1 MGAAVSREERSRTL
15 RRMPADDPEDERA
28 GGPPPGPSERA
39 WVHPSEMTAFVARD
53 RSAAGPRTRWAALV
67 VGLAVV
73 ASVAAVVVAIN
84 LGDNGRSTQPAAQ
97 TTAVQRIASAVAP
110 SVVAIRLT
118 HGDETRRA
126 SGVCVQP
133 GQIVTSAHAL
143 EGATTISVVTADGH
157 TVSATEVGRDPVSD
171 LALLAV
177 ADTSVRPAKL
187 GESDGLAVG
196 QQVVGIA
203 TSASGR
209 HGWID
214 VGSIGSLTRAFAWGN
229 GVAVPGL
236 IETDM
241 TASEAHSGGA
251 LVDSRGTVVG
261 ILVVPPDA
269 STAGFSLPI
278 DQARDVAAQLL
289 AGGRARHGW
298 LGVLATDAGDRAGGG
313 ARVQGVV
320 SGSPA
325 DRAGITQGDVI
336 VDLRLGNSTT
346 SISSTEQLMA
356 EVARRKPGEKLDFTL
371 YREGGKRRIA
381 VRLGDQMD
389 ASSAT
394 TSAAAQGATP

>member
-1 MGAAVSREERSRTL
+1 
-15 RRMPADDPEDERA
+15 MPGHDPEDERA
-28 GGPPPGPSERA
+28 GGPPPDPSERA
-39 WVHPSEMTAFVARD
+39 WVHPSEMTAFVARH
-53 RSAAGPRTRWAALV
+53 RPATGPRARWAALV
-67 VGLAVV
+67 AGVGV
-73 ASVAAVVVAIN
+73 VAAVAGVVVAVN
-84 LGDNGRSTQPAAQ
+84 LVDDGGSTQPAAQ

-118 HGDETRRA
+118 HGDTTRRA
-126 SGVCVQP
+126 SGVAVQP
-133 GQIVTSAHAL
+133 GQVVTSAHAL
-143 EGATTISVVTADGH
+143 EGTTAISVVTADGH
-157 TVSATEVGRDPVSD
+157 VVSAKEVGRDAVSD
-171 LALLAV
+171 IALLAV
-177 ADTSVRPAKL
+177 DDTSVPPATL
-187 GESDGLAVG
+187 GESEGLAAG
-196 QQVVGIA
+196 QQVVGVA

-214 VGSIGSLTRAFAWGN
+214 VGRIGSLTKSFVWGN

-241 TASEAHSGGA
+241 TASEEHSGGA

-278 DQARDVAAQLL
+278 HRARDVAAQLL
-289 AGGRARHGW
+289 ASGRARHGW

-336 VDLRLGNSTT
+336 VGFRIGNSTT
-346 SISSTEQLMA
+346 AISSTEQLMA
-356 EVARRKPGEKLDFTL
+356 EVARRKPGEKLDFAL
-371 YREGGKRRIA
+371 YREGGKRHIP
-381 VRLGDQMD
+381 VRLGDQVD

-394 TSAAAQGATP
+394 TSAAAQGTAP